1 MHMHQ
6 NARESILLSEAGNL
20 FLNVN
25 SPGRRDRPFRL
36 KEKWL
41 GPNDVWVTGLQKHS
55 VVCLFSATD
64 IRK

>member
-1 MHMHQ
+1 MHQ
-6 NARESILLSEAGNL
+6 NARESILSLSEAGNL

-25 SPGRRDRPFRL
+25 SPRRRDGPFRL

-41 GPNDVWVTGLQKHS
+41 GPNDVWVIGLQKHY
-55 VVCLFSATD
+55 VVYLFLATD